1 MSIYRIRL
9 IETLVDYKILLN
21 QEVLST
27 SNVLK
32 SIMII
37 KKNPFTYLCV
47 DPHDHIV

>member
-1 MSIYRIRL
+1 MSIYIIRL

-32 SIMII
+32 SIMI
-37 KKNPFTYLCV
+37 F
-47 DPHDHIV
+47 

>member
-32 SIMII
+32 SVMIFL
-37 KKNPFTYLCV
+37 KNPFTYLCV

>member
-27 SNVLK
+27 SNVFK
-32 SIMII
+32 SIMI
-37 KKNPFTYLCV
+37 
-47 DPHDHIV
+47 